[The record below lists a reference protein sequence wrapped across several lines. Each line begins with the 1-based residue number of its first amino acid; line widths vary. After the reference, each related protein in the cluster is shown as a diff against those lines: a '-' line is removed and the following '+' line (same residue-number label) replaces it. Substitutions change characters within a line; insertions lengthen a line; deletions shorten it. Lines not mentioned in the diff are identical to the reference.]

1 MAPSRG
7 VDRALFT
14 DLYELTMAAS
24 YHAHG
29 LNAPATFELFVRELP
44 PRRGYLLTA
53 GAETVAS
60 YLEEL
65 RFNDHAIAYLDS
77 LKLFDHSFL
86 DSLAGLHFTGEVWAI
101 PEGEVVFATEP
112 IVRVTAPLIEAQIVE
127 TFLLNAIGYETM
139 VATKASRIATAC
151 AGRRFVDFS
160 ARRDHGTDAALAAAR
175 ASYIGGAAA
184 TSLVLAGDMHG
195 LDLSGTMAHS
205 YVMSFDDESDAFR
218 TFAFDFPGRA
228 VLLIDTYDTEAGAKK
243 VVAMA
248 DELRT
253 AGALPR
259 AVRLDSGDLDRL
271 SRAVRQVLDDGG
283 LNEVGIFASGDLDEY
298 QIGRL
303 MAAGAPI
310 DAFGVGTQLGTG
322 GDASHLGVV
331 YKLVEDSAGPK
342 MKLSTDKQTVPGR
355 KQVYRVE
362 ADGCLD
368 HDVLAL
374 HDESGVEGRPLLRPV
389 MTAGRRVAPPE
400 PVTGARARAER
411 AVAALPSRFG
421 ELDFAGPGFDVRHS
435 PLLAAL
441 AAETGVRSH

>member
-1 MAPSRG
+1 MTPSKS

-44 PRRGYLLTA
+44 PRRGYLLAA

-65 RFNDHAIAYLDS
+65 RFDDQAIAYLDS
-77 LKLFDHSFL
+77 LQLFDHSFL
-86 DSLAGLHFTGEVWAI
+86 NYLADLQFTGEVLAM

-112 IVRVTAPLIEAQIVE
+112 IMCVTAPLIEAQIVE

-160 ARRDHGTDAALAAAR
+160 ARRDHGADAALAAAR
-175 ASYIGGAAA
+175 ASYIGGAAG
-184 TSLVLAGDMHG
+184 TSLVLAGEMHG

-205 YVMSFDDESDAFR
+205 YVMSFDDENDAFR
-218 TFAFDFPGRA
+218 TFAHDFPGRA

-243 VVAMA
+243 VVAMG
-248 DELRT
+248 DELRR

-259 AVRLDSGDLDRL
+259 AVRLDSGDLNRL
-271 SRAVRQVLDDGG
+271 SVAVRQILDDGG
-283 LNEVGIFASGDLDEY
+283 LNEVEIFASGDLDEY

-303 MAAGAPI
+303 VAAGAPI

-331 YKLVEDSAGPK
+331 YKLVENSAGPK

-362 ADGCLD
+362 TDGCLD

-374 HDESGVEGRPLLRPV
+374 YGESGLEGRPLLRPV
-389 MTAGRRVAPPE
+389 VTAGRRATPE
-400 PVTGARARAER
+400 PLTAARERAER
-411 AVAALPSRFG
+411 AVAALPTRFG
-421 ELDFAGPGFDVRHS
+421 EVDFAGPGFDVRRS

-441 AAETGVRSH
+441 AAETAVRSH